1 MNWKAP
7 DHDSL
12 PAELLKIDDD
22 EPVVLER
29 LHGVLVDVWNGR
41 EIPRGW
47 KDAAIKVLYKNG
59 DRSFCN
65 N

>member
-1 MNWKAP
+1 MSWKAP
-7 DHDSL
+7 GHDSL

-29 LHGVLVDVWNGR
+29 LHAVLVDVWTGR

-47 KDAAIKVLYKNG
+47 KDATIKVLYKNG